1 MTELLKGNIFFNG
14 KEKDYKWSFYMKID
28 RKGQKKSIYVLIL
41 KLTSTYSIHIF
52 FKFPNVPFSVGEFS
66 LKMAVNFI
74 KEIEVITVTLETQ
87 AGIAGNFVWRL

>member
-1 MTELLKGNIFFNG
+1 MTELLKGTFFFNG

-28 RKGQKKSIYVLIL
+28 RKGQEKYIYDLIL
-41 KLTSTYSIHIF
+41 KLTSTKYLYF
-52 FKFPNVPFSVGEFS
+52 LKFPNVPFSVGEFS